1 MSLSTQDV
9 DYLSNL
15 VAEQSGNIVSQRQ
28 AYLLEQRLTPLAR
41 KNGKADIHE
50 LVEEMKRTRNAGL
63 SKKIAEAVT
72 VNETSFFRDAHP
84 FEALRKSILPELI
97 EARKVTRSINIWCAA
112 CSSGQEPYSIAMT
125 IREHFP
131 DLANWRIKILATDLS
146 EEMLAKTR
154 SGCFSQLEVN
164 RGLPARKLVRFFD
177 RKGTEWNAKDDI
189 RSIIDCRNLNLSKP
203 WPHLG
208 DFDIVFIRN
217 VLIYFDQ
224 SAKQDILCRAA
235 KILRP
240 DGFLFLGSSETTIG
254 INVPLERKQKDDT
267 ICYQVRP

>member
-1 MSLSTQDV
+1 MSLSTQDI
-9 DYLSNL
+9 DYLSDI
-15 VAEQSGNIVSQRQ
+15 VAKQSGNVVSHRQ
-28 AYLLEQRLTPLAR
+28 AYLLEQRLSPIA
-41 KNGKADIHE
+41 KENGVADVHE
-50 LVEEMKRTRNAGL
+50 LVAEMKRSNNISL
-63 SKKIAEAVT
+63 SQKIAEAVT

-84 FEALRKSILPELI
+84 FESLRKSILPELI
-97 EARKVTRSINIWCAA
+97 EARRSTKSLNIWCAA

-131 DLANWRIKILATDLS
+131 ELASWRVRILATDIS
-146 EEMLAKTR
+146 AEMLAKSK
-154 SGCFSQLEVN
+154 SGTFSQLEVN

-177 RKGTEWNAKDDI
+177 RNGTDWIAKEDI
-189 RSIIDCRNLNLSKP
+189 RSLIECRSLNLSKP
-203 WPHLG
+203 WPFLG

-224 SAKQDILCRAA
+224 SAKQDILCRAT
-235 KILRP
+235 KMLKP

-267 ICYQVRP
+267 ICYQRK